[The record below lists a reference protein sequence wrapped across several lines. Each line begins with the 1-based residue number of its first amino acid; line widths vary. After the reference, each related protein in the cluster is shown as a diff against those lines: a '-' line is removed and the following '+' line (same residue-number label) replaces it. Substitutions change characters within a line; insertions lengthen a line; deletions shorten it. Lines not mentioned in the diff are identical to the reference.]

1 VVRPDEDPGPAPPRT
16 RRAPEGDPPRESD
29 RFLRPQPPRPIPPR
43 PAPAY
48 VPGLV
53 AYAVLGARVVK

>member
-1 VVRPDEDPGPAPPRT
+1 MVRPVPDDRERDPGAPAPP
-16 RRAPEGDPPRESD
+16 AGDPPRESD